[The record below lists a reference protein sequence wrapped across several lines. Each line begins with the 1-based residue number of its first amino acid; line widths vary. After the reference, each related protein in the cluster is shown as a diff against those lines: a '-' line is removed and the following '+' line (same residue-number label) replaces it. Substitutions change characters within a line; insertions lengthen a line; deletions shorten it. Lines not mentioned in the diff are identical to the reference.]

1 MDINSINQAAEAEI
15 KDCESAL
22 ALEELKVKYL
32 GRKGIL
38 AGLTGSIPTL
48 PVVERGAF
56 GKQVNELKNRLT
68 GLFNDKESQLKTAGP
83 QEKTPRIDISLPGV
97 CQELGRNR

>member
-1 MDINSINQAAEAEI
+1 MDIVNISQAADTEI
-15 KDCESAL
+15 KNCESAS

-38 AGLTGSIPTL
+38 AGLTGSIPAL
-48 PVVERGAF
+48 PVEERGAF

-68 GLFNDKESQLKTAGP
+68 GFLLK
-83 QEKTPRIDISLPGV
+83 KKLS
-97 CQELGRNR
+97 